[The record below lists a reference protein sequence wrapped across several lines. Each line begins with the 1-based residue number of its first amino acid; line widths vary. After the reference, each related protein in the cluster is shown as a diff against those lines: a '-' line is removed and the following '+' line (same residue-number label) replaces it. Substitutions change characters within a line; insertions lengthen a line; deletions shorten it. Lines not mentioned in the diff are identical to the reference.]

1 MIDILNLEYQ
11 QKETSTELNKLGMR
25 EMQARAYEK
34 KNEQYLL
41 VKAPPASGKSR
52 ALMFLALDKLTNQ
65 GIKKVIVCVPQK
77 MIGSSFKTTDL
88 KSHGF
93 FCDWCIEDKYNLCT
107 PGVSNSTRKVK
118 SFHDFLDDKD
128 SKILICTHSTFRFAC
143 DKLKKNV
150 FDKIILAID
159 EFHHVSSEEGN
170 IMGEL
175 LKKII
180 NESSAHIVAMTGSYF
195 RGDSV
200 PVLTLEDEAKFEKV
214 IYNYYEQLNGYKYL
228 KSLGLGFHFYQGQYT
243 SAIMEVLD
251 TNKKTIIHIPHP
263 ISNESTK
270 RKDDEVGFILDS
282 IGDVEKQDPETGVI
296 YVKRKDGKIL
306 KIADLVEA
314 ELKNIKKIS
323 AYLEKM
329 NSADDIDI
337 IIALNRAQEGFD
349 WPWCEHALTISY
361 RGSLTQIIQI
371 IGRCTRD
378 SSNKSHAQF
387 TNLIA
392 QPDAKDD
399 LVAYSVNNFLKAVAA
414 SLLMESVLAPVWK
427 FKPKTNDDDDEKLT
441 PGEIKIKGIKKLS
454 PEAEKIIETQL
465 NDINALINQNSDI
478 QKSANGSIDP
488 KVINKVII
496 PKILKQAFPN
506 QSEDVIDQIR
516 QQVVLH
522 RNLTDKKIEG
532 DQRLIKFAKKLD
544 VEDIDIDL
552 IDSINPFQE
561 AFEVLSKKIDP
572 DVLSTIQETIYSSN
586 SPEISM
592 EEAKML
598 WPKIKEYIKKHKKNP
613 NINSLNPEE
622 KRLAQC
628 FAYLK
633 RKNRENLE
641 NIDKNN

>member
-1 MIDILNLEYQ
+1 MIDIVNIQYQ
-11 QKETSTELNKLGMR
+11 QKETSTDLNKLGMR
-25 EMQARAYEK
+25 EMQARAFEK

-52 ALMFLALDKLTNQ
+52 ALMFLALDKLSNQ
-65 GIKKVIVCVPQK
+65 GIKKAIVCVPQK

-88 KSHGF
+88 KSGGF
-93 FCDWCIEDKYNLCT
+93 FCDWTVEDKYNLCT
-107 PGVSNSTRKVK
+107 PGAANSNNKVK
-118 SFHDFLDDKD
+118 SFNDFLHNKE

-143 DKLKKNV
+143 EKLKKNI
-150 FDKIILAID
+150 FDNTILAID

-170 IMGEL
+170 VMGEL

-200 PVLTLEDEAKFEKV
+200 PVLTIEDEAKFEKV

-228 KSLGLGFHFYQGQYT
+228 KSLGLGFHFYQGKYT

-263 ISNESTK
+263 MSNESTK
-270 RKDDEVGFILDS
+270 KKDDEVGFILDS
-282 IGDVEKQDPETGVI
+282 IGDVERQDPETGVI
-296 YVKRKDGKIL
+296 YVRRKDGKTL
-306 KIADLVEA
+306 KVADLVEA
-314 ELKNIKKIS
+314 ELGNIKKIS
-323 AYLEKM
+323 TYLEKM
-329 NSADDIDI
+329 ESVDDIDI

-349 WPWCEHALTISY
+349 WPWCEHALTVSY
-361 RGSLTQIIQI
+361 RGSLTQIVQI

-399 LVAYSVNNFLKAVAA
+399 LVTYSVNSFLKAVAA

-427 FKPKTNDDDDEKLT
+427 FKPKLPDDDETLK
-441 PGEIKIKGIKKLS
+441 PGEIKVKGIKKLS
-454 PEAEKIIETQL
+454 PEAEKIIDTQL
-465 NDINALINQNSDI
+465 NDIQALINQNPEI
-478 QKSANGSIDP
+478 QKSANGSIDS

-496 PKILKQAFPN
+496 PKILKEAFPN
-506 QSEDVIDQIR
+506 QSEEVRDQIR
-516 QQVVLH
+516 EQIVCH
-522 RNLTDKKIEG
+522 RNLTDKKIQG

-544 VEDIDIDL
+544 VDDIDIDL
-552 IDSINPFQE
+552 IDTINPFQE
-561 AFEVLSKKIDP
+561 AFEILSKKIDP
-572 DVLSTIQETIYSSN
+572 TVLNTIQETIYSSS
-586 SPEISM
+586 SPDISM
-592 EEAKML
+592 EEAKIL
-598 WPKIKEYIKKHKKNP
+598 WPKIKEFIKIHKKNP

-633 RKNRENLE
+633 RENRKYSQPTNEN
-641 NIDKNN
+641 

>member
-1 MIDILNLEYQ
+1 MIDIVNLQYQ
-11 QKETSTELNKLGMR
+11 QKETSTDLNKLGMR
-25 EMQARAYEK
+25 EMQARAFEK
-34 KNEQYLL
+34 KNEQYIL

-65 GIKKVIVCVPQK
+65 GIKKAIVCVPQK

-88 KSHGF
+88 KSNGF
-93 FCDWCIEDKYNLCT
+93 FCNWTVEEQYNLCT
-107 PGVSNSTRKVK
+107 PGAANSTNKVK
-118 SFHDFLDDKD
+118 IFQNFLQDNK

-143 DKLKKNV
+143 EKLKKDV
-150 FDKIILAID
+150 FDNTILAID

-170 IMGEL
+170 VMGEL
-175 LKKII
+175 LRKII

-214 IYNYYEQLNGYKYL
+214 IYNYYEQLNGYKFL
-228 KSLGLGFHFYQGQYT
+228 KSLGLGFHFYQGKYT

-263 ISNESTK
+263 MSNESTK
-270 RKDDEVGFILDS
+270 KKDDEVGFILDS
-282 IGDVEKQDPETGVI
+282 IGDVEKQDQETGVI

-306 KIADLVEA
+306 KVADLVEA
-314 ELKNIKKIS
+314 ELGNIKKIS
-323 AYLEKM
+323 TYLEKM
-329 NSADDIDI
+329 TSVDDIDI

-349 WPWCEHALTISY
+349 WPWCEHALTVSY
-361 RGSLTQIIQI
+361 RGSLTQIVQI

-399 LVAYSVNNFLKAVAA
+399 LVIYSVNSFLKAVAA

-427 FKPKTNDDDDEKLT
+427 FKPKIPGDDETPK

-454 PEAEKIIETQL
+454 PEAEKIIDTQL
-465 NDINALINQNSDI
+465 NDIQALINQNPDI
-478 QKSANGSIDP
+478 QKSANGSIDA
-488 KVINKVII
+488 KVVNKVII

-506 QSEDVIDQIR
+506 QSEEVRDQIR
-516 QQVVLH
+516 QQVVLN
-522 RNLTDKKIEG
+522 RNLTDKKIQG

-544 VEDIDIDL
+544 VDDIDIDL
-552 IDSINPFQE
+552 IDTINPFQE
-561 AFEVLSKKIDP
+561 AFEILSKKIDP
-572 DVLSTIQETIYSSN
+572 NVLNTIQETIYSSS
-586 SPEISM
+586 SPDISM
-592 EEAKML
+592 EEAKVL
-598 WPKIKEYIKKHKKNP
+598 WPKIKEFVQIHKKNP

-633 RKNRENLE
+633 RENRKYSEVM
-641 NIDKNN
+641 DKK

>member
-1 MIDILNLEYQ
+1 MIDIVNLQYQ
-11 QKETSTELNKLGMR
+11 QKETSTDLNKLGMR
-25 EMQARAYEK
+25 EMQARAFEK
-34 KNEQYLL
+34 KNEQYIL

-65 GIKKVIVCVPQK
+65 GIKKAIVCVPQK

-88 KSHGF
+88 KSNGF
-93 FCDWCIEDKYNLCT
+93 FCNWTVEEQYNLCT
-107 PGVSNSTRKVK
+107 PGAANSTNKVK
-118 SFHDFLDDKD
+118 IFQNFLQDNK

-143 DKLKKNV
+143 EKLKKDV
-150 FDKIILAID
+150 FDNTILAID

-170 IMGEL
+170 VMGEL
-175 LKKII
+175 LRKII

-214 IYNYYEQLNGYKYL
+214 IYNYYEQLNGYKFL
-228 KSLGLGFHFYQGQYT
+228 KSLGLGFHFYQGKYT

-263 ISNESTK
+263 MSNESTK
-270 RKDDEVGFILDS
+270 KKDDEVGFILDS
-282 IGDVEKQDPETGVI
+282 IGDVEKQDQESGVI

-306 KIADLVEA
+306 KVADLVEA
-314 ELKNIKKIS
+314 ELGNIKKIS
-323 AYLEKM
+323 TYLEKM
-329 NSADDIDI
+329 TSVDDIDI

-349 WPWCEHALTISY
+349 WPWCEHALTVSY
-361 RGSLTQIIQI
+361 RGSLTQIVQI

-399 LVAYSVNNFLKAVAA
+399 LVTYSVNSFLKAVAA

-427 FKPKTNDDDDEKLT
+427 FKPKIPGDDETPK

-454 PEAEKIIETQL
+454 PEAEKIIDTQL
-465 NDINALINQNSDI
+465 NDIQALINQNPDI
-478 QKSANGSIDP
+478 QKSANGSIDA
-488 KVINKVII
+488 KVVNKVII

-506 QSEDVIDQIR
+506 QSEEVRDQIR
-516 QQVVLH
+516 QQVVLN
-522 RNLTDKKIEG
+522 RNLTDKKIQG

-544 VEDIDIDL
+544 VDDIDIDL
-552 IDSINPFQE
+552 IDTINPFQE
-561 AFEVLSKKIDP
+561 AFEILSKKIDP
-572 DVLSTIQETIYSSN
+572 NVLNTIQETIYSSS
-586 SPEISM
+586 SPDISM
-592 EEAKML
+592 EEAKVL
-598 WPKIKEYIKKHKKNP
+598 WPKIKEFVQIHKKNP

-633 RKNRENLE
+633 RENRKYSKVM
-641 NIDKNN
+641 DKK

>member
-1 MIDILNLEYQ
+1 MIDIVNIQYQ
-11 QKETSTELNKLGMR
+11 QKETSTDLNKLGMR
-25 EMQARAYEK
+25 EMQARAFEK

-52 ALMFLALDKLTNQ
+52 ALMFLALDKLENQ
-65 GIKKVIVCVPQK
+65 GIKKAIVCVPQK

-88 KSHGF
+88 QSGGF
-93 FCDWCIEDKYNLCT
+93 FCDWTIEDKYNLCT
-107 PGVSNSTRKVK
+107 PGAANSRSKVK
-118 SFHDFLDDKD
+118 NFHDFLQNKE

-143 DKLKKNV
+143 ESLKKDI
-150 FDKIILAID
+150 FDNTLLAID

-170 IMGEL
+170 VMGEL

-180 NESSAHIVAMTGSYF
+180 SESSAHIVAMTGSYF

-200 PVLTLEDEAKFEKV
+200 PVLTIEDESKFEKV

-228 KSLGLGFHFYQGQYT
+228 KSLGLGFHFYQGKYT

-263 ISNESTK
+263 MSNESTK
-270 RKDDEVGFILDS
+270 KKDDEVGFILDS

-296 YVKRKDGKIL
+296 YVRRKDGKIL

-314 ELKNIKKIS
+314 ELGNIKKIS
-323 AYLEKM
+323 TYLEKM
-329 NSADDIDI
+329 KSVDDIDI

-349 WPWCEHALTISY
+349 WPWCEHALTVSY
-361 RGSLTQIIQI
+361 RGSLTQIVQI

-399 LVAYSVNNFLKAVAA
+399 LVTYSVNSFLKAVAA

-427 FKPKTNDDDDEKLT
+427 FKPKMPDDDETPK

-454 PEAEKIIETQL
+454 PEAEKIIDTQL
-465 NDINALINQNSDI
+465 NDIQALINQNPEV
-478 QKSANGSIDP
+478 QKSVNGSIDP

-496 PKILKQAFPN
+496 PKILKEALPN
-506 QSEDVIDQIR
+506 QSEEVRDQIR
-516 QQVVLH
+516 EQIVCH
-522 RNLTDKKIEG
+522 RNLTDKKIQG

-544 VEDIDIDL
+544 VDDIDIDL
-552 IDSINPFQE
+552 IDTINPFQE
-561 AFEVLSKKIDP
+561 AFEILSKKIDP
-572 DVLSTIQETIYSSN
+572 TVLNTIQETIYSSS
-586 SPEISM
+586 SPDISM
-592 EEAKML
+592 EEAKIL
-598 WPKIKEYIKKHKKNP
+598 WPKIKEFIKIHKKNP

-633 RKNRENLE
+633 RENRKYSQTINE
-641 NIDKNN
+641 K

>member
-1 MIDILNLEYQ
+1 MIDIVNIQYQ
-11 QKETSTELNKLGMR
+11 QKETSTDLNKLGMR
-25 EMQARAYEK
+25 EMQARAFEK

-52 ALMFLALDKLTNQ
+52 ALMFLALDKLSNQ
-65 GIKKVIVCVPQK
+65 GIKKAIVCVPQK

-88 KSHGF
+88 KSGGF
-93 FCDWCIEDKYNLCT
+93 FCDWTVEDKYNLCT
-107 PGVSNSTRKVK
+107 PGAANSNNKVK
-118 SFHDFLDDKD
+118 SFHDFLQNKE

-143 DKLKKNV
+143 EKLKKNI
-150 FDKIILAID
+150 FDNTILAID

-170 IMGEL
+170 VMGEL
-175 LKKII
+175 LKEII

-200 PVLTLEDEAKFEKV
+200 PVLTIEDEAKFEKV

-228 KSLGLGFHFYQGQYT
+228 KSLGLGFHFYQGKYT

-263 ISNESTK
+263 MSNESTK
-270 RKDDEVGFILDS
+270 KKDDEVGFILDS

-296 YVKRKDGKIL
+296 YVRRKDGKTL
-306 KIADLVEA
+306 KVADLVEA
-314 ELKNIKKIS
+314 ELGNIKKIS
-323 AYLEKM
+323 TYLEKM
-329 NSADDIDI
+329 ESVDDIDI

-349 WPWCEHALTISY
+349 WPWCEHALTVSY
-361 RGSLTQIIQI
+361 RGSLTQIVQI

-378 SSNKSHAQF
+378 SNNKSHAQF

-399 LVAYSVNNFLKAVAA
+399 LVTYSVNSFLKAVAA

-427 FKPKTNDDDDEKLT
+427 FKPKMPDDDETPK

-454 PEAEKIIETQL
+454 PEAEKIIDTQL
-465 NDINALINQNSDI
+465 NDIQALINQNPEI
-478 QKSANGSIDP
+478 QKSANGSIDS

-496 PKILKQAFPN
+496 PKIIKEAFPN
-506 QSEDVIDQIR
+506 QSEEVRDQIR
-516 QQVVLH
+516 EQIVCH
-522 RNLTDKKIEG
+522 RNLTDKKIQG

-544 VEDIDIDL
+544 VDDIDIDL
-552 IDSINPFQE
+552 IDTINPFQE
-561 AFEVLSKKIDP
+561 AFEILSKKIDP
-572 DVLSTIQETIYSSN
+572 TVLNTIQETIYSSS
-586 SPEISM
+586 SPDISM
-592 EEAKML
+592 EEAKIL
-598 WPKIKEYIKKHKKNP
+598 WPKIKEFIKIHKKNP

-633 RKNRENLE
+633 RENRKYSQPTNEN
-641 NIDKNN
+641 